1 MIQAQPVSNSMAPSP
16 SAIPS
21 ELPPSRGSSY
31 PARAFG
37 RETSRYHSFLQALLN
52 GLLEYEAWKG
62 GGHAPEPLS
71 AA

>member
-1 MIQAQPVSNSMAPSP
+1 MTQAQPVSSGTFLLP
-16 SAIPS
+16 SAAAS
-21 ELPPSRGSSY
+21 GPPSSGEPSY

-37 RETSRYHSFLQALLN
+37 RAAARYYSFLQALID